1 MCWRYLAT
9 AQPALCCENCS
20 CCTGNPVVPT
30 LPCVLRASSFTLS
43 AWTAEEGRASSGGK
57 SGAPEETHI
66 RNKPGSGAL
75 WPLLPSAL
83 LLCSHSS
90 CSSSC
95 PALLSS
101 HRCPNPHL
109 HLSSTY
115 WVLSTL
121 WCTNTFAVSTS
132 RLWILLF
139 ICYLFFANFSAVLR
153 CPNTSSIFPELWEH
167 MLNLYSAWLK
177 ITVFVH
183 KAKEIMCFILLLPI
197 QG

>member
-30 LPCVLRASSFTLS
+30 LPCVLRARSFTLS

-101 HRCPNPHL
+101 HRCPDPHL
-109 HLSSTY
+109 HLSSTTESY
-115 WVLSTL
+115 PPCDVQIRLLSL
-121 WCTNTFAVSTS
+121 LPGSESFCSFAICF
-132 RLWILLF
+132 LPIFLLF
-139 ICYLFFANFSAVLR
+139 WGV
-153 CPNTSSIFPELWEH
+153 
-167 MLNLYSAWLK
+167 
-177 ITVFVH
+177 
-183 KAKEIMCFILLLPI
+183 PI
-197 QG
+197 HPPSFLSFGSTCLTCTQHDSK